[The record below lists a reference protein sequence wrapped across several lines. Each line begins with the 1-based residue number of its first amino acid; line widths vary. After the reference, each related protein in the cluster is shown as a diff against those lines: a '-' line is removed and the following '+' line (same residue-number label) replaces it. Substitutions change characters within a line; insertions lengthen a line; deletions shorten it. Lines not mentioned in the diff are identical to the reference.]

1 MAEGVI
7 NKHVKGGWC
16 IAKFHSSGAIYLNS
30 ANPLLGA
37 NSGGEVVRSMNII
50 SAEWSAG
57 NGAYW
62 VVKRG
67 ANTVLTLS
75 EGQDVFDFSDSRLI
89 DNYGGE
95 PQANVVVTKVG
106 SGPTTLILKLH
117 KTSAITGGSQY

>member
-16 IAKFHSSGAIYLNS
+16 IAKFHSSGAIFLNS
-30 ANPLLGA
+30 ANALLGA
-37 NSGGEVVRSMNII
+37 NSAGETVTRMNII

-117 KTSAITGGSQY
+117 KTSSIAGGSQY